1 MTKKKALIV
10 TGSLAQDHEFIYP
23 FYRLKEENIDTVVFN
38 GDDKQVLGILGTKIP
53 PQKDDKLINLNEIN
67 VDDFD
72 LLVIPG
78 GVKAMEHMRLEKKI
92 INLIKDFEKK
102 KKLIACICSGVFLM
116 ISAKIVK
123 NKNITG
129 YYAWKDDIENA
140 GATFVDSPVV
150 VDENIVTSPH
160 YKFVGE
166 WMGQVLKNFK
176 KL

>member
-1 MTKKKALIV
+1 MKSAVIIS
-10 TGSLAQDHEFIYP
+10 GPMAQDHEFIYP
-23 FYRLKEENIDTVVFN
+23 YYRLLEEKIKLDVCLIGGKPVS
-38 GDDKQVLGILGTKIP
+38 GILGTPLP
-53 PQKDDKLINLNEIN
+53 PNKNHTVKDIDQLNVN
-67 VDDFD
+67 DYD
-72 LLVIPG
+72 LLVLPG
-78 GVKAMEHMRLEKKI
+78 GVKAMEKIRQDKRLISFISNFHKA
-92 INLIKDFEKK
+92 D
-102 KKLIACICSGVFLM
+102 KLIACICSGVFLM